1 MVPLKAGE
9 AVVYM
14 TTGNGVLV
22 LGTTNSVVITNY
34 TANTVMNYSVQFT
47 LQQALIGKY
56 GVLLIVH

>member
-1 MVPLKAGE
+1 VVPLKAGE